1 MSNRRAF
8 VQHALA
14 VAGLPFLH
22 SSASSAGGTTEP
34 LTPPPAVDGPAA
46 HLDLFLAL
54 VAKGDL
60 ARVSEMLTDS
70 PHFLYA
76 RDDKGQSAYLIAAY
90 ERHPEVMALLEKRGL
105 RLDLHEACA
114 GAKIDEIKKLLHGAG
129 SQVLAQNGNG
139 DTPLHA
145 AARAGAS
152 AALDN
157 VIAYGPNFSIA
168 NLAGATVAH
177 EAVLCPESDAA
188 ESMTF
193 ATIGN
198 AADPNLK
205 TNDGE
210 TVLHYAARSG
220 NDRIVTLLMQKG
232 ADVAAKN
239 TAGETASDVAGR
251 FGQKAIQARLASSAD
266 VLRDFYGQRYKYTRK
281 FASAARDDSNGIPK
295 EFVNAFV
302 MYSHFAFPQVQ
313 KWVTQCPDLLNT
325 RAAWDELSVEAA
337 AHMGRA
343 DIGNCM
349 LDRGATYS
357 LATAVVFGSIG
368 DVKRMLAEEPRSIHE
383 RGAHSFPVLWYT
395 AFGEPKIETA
405 EYLISQG
412 ADVKEDLRGRTVL
425 HVAATSGHEDIC
437 RFYLEKG
444 LDPMAVGDSFLGKQT
459 AVKAA
464 QDAGHDDLAKMLA
477 NWKHSR
483 TNQ

>member
-1 MSNRRAF
+1 MPNRRAF
-8 VQHALA
+8 VQSA
-14 VAGLPFLH
+14 VAAAALPFLQH
-22 SSASSAGGTTEP
+22 TAVCGATEAESP
-34 LTPPPAVDGPAA
+34 QNRSTEDAA
-46 HLDLFLAL
+46 ANLDPFL
-54 VAKGDL
+54 VSVIEGNV
-60 ARVSEMLTDS
+60 ARVSQMLS
-70 PHFLYA
+70 AAPHLLYA
-76 RDDKGQSAYLIAAY
+76 RDQYGQSAYVLAAY
-90 ERHPEVMALLEKRGL
+90 HRRPEIMALLEERGL
-105 RLDLHEACA
+105 RLDVHEACA

-152 AALDN
+152 ATLDN
-157 VIAYGPNFSIA
+157 VIAYGPNFAIP

-177 EAVLCPESDAA
+177 EAVICPETSAA
-188 ESMTF
+188 EAMAF

-198 AADPNLK
+198 AADPNLR
-205 TNDGE
+205 TADGD
-210 TVLHYAARSG
+210 TVLHFAVRSG
-220 NDRIVTLLMQKG
+220 SGRIVRLLLQKG
-232 ADVAAKN
+232 ADVNARNVK
-239 TAGETASDVAGR
+239 GETPRDLAQR
-251 FGQKAIQARLASSAD
+251 LGQQDIQYQLASSGD
-266 VLRDFYGQRYKYTRK
+266 VARDFYARRFQYTRA
-281 FASAARDDSNGIPK
+281 FASVVRDDSNGIPK

-302 MYSHFAFPQVQ
+302 MYSHFSMPQVQ

-343 DIGNCM
+343 DIGNFM

-357 LATAVVFGSIG
+357 LPTAIVFGPIR
-368 DVKRMLAEEPRSIHE
+368 DVKRMLAEEPRCIHE

-412 ADVKEDLRGRTVL
+412 ADVKEDMRGRTVL
-425 HVAATSGHEDIC
+425 HVAATSGHADLC
-437 RFYLEKG
+437 RFFMERG
-444 LDPMAVGDSFLGKQT
+444 LDPKSVGESFLGKQT

-477 NWKHSR
+477 TWKR
-483 TNQ
+483 PTA